1 MGVEKSFNVRLA
13 EDEARFVEDEVALGR
28 FGSVSEVVAEAIR
41 TLRADREPAGW
52 STEELRRLAEEGNRS
67 GPSRF
72 TSIDEVKQEARRR
85 TTKQRHVS
93 FG

>member
-1 MGVEKSFNVRLA
+1 MGAEKSFNVQLA

-41 TLRADREPAGW
+41 TFRAGHEPTDW
-52 STEELRRLAEEGNRS
+52 STEELRHLAEEGDRS

-72 TSIDEVKQEARRR
+72 ASIDEVKQEARRR
-85 TTKQRHVS
+85 LNAAQS
-93 FG
+93 GS